1 MKLSYLLKLL
11 YRYNIHEPNR
21 VFIVFGLILGFLMF
35 GPRRLLTD
43 QVDSDQTIT
52 DWYGPRNH
60 GYRQYKANIDHKFE
74 NDLCSPCSFWV
85 LDFSFFLILKFLI
98 FFSNF
103 HEFWIF
109 CEIIFRHPFR
119 HIVNDYSLYQYRQ
132 YQQLLDHMPHHQ
144 WRYRNDSL
152 MAILSH
158 LCNLYR
164 LSNHYQI
171 EVCQMD
177 CYLD

>member
-1 MKLSYLLKLL
+1 MERTSITSSRMIFVRQVLVNFYGFQNFS
-11 YRYNIHEPNR
+11 I
-21 VFIVFGLILGFLMF
+21 FLM
-35 GPRRLLTD
+35 
-43 QVDSDQTIT
+43 
-52 DWYGPRNH
+52 
-60 GYRQYKANIDHKFE
+60 
-74 NDLCSPCSFWV
+74 
-85 LDFSFFLILKFLI
+85 I
-98 FFSNF
+98 FDFSNF
-103 HEFWIF
+103 LLNFRSFQIFSFLQIIF
-109 CEIIFRHPFR
+109 CGHPFV
-119 HIVNDYSLYQYRQ
+119 HTGYDYSLYQYRQ

-177 CYLD
+177 CYLDQAEIDFQILRSRFDSQRSQYFF